1 MSGKHGAISFLVGSP
16 SEQKPVDSGQCV
28 ECGSVSYR
36 QTFVP
41 GRGWF
46 WRCYACDP
54 DKPRI
59 ERRMDRN
66 KRPMGYVPSGY
77 DRIAR
82 ADKINAELKAGNKVA
97 RRANGA
103 EVSGFRVK
111 VH

>member
-1 MSGKHGAISFLVGSP
+1 MPGFNGAVNFIVGSP

-28 ECGSVSYR
+28 ECGSICYR
-36 QTFVP
+36 QTFTP
-41 GRGWF
+41 GTGWR

-59 ERRMDRN
+59 ERRTDRAR
-66 KRPMGYVPSGY
+66 RPMGYVPAGY
-77 DRIAR
+77 DRVAR

-97 RRANGA
+97 RRADGS